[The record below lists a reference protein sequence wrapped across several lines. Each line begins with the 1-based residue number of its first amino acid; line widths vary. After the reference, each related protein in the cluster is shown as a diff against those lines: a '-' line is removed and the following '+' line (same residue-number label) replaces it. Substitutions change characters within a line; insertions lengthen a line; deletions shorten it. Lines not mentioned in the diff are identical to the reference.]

1 MNEKIVIESQRCKK
15 ALILYLVVISIVL
28 SLLLL
33 IPTWKTASQHDQK
46 CYEIYTQH
54 QSENRCTDEMCSYCK
69 HADKYSSSFAYLI
82 DASLDSTAFVIT
94 LSSTLF
100 LSLVIYLWSRSYS
113 LVVTHKRVYGTIW
126 WGIKRID
133 LPLDSVTA
141 IARDAIF
148 KSVCVSTPSG
158 TIRFGFVKN
167 NKDMP
172 NAVGHLLVLRQNHIT
187 V

>member
-15 ALILYLVVISIVL
+15 ARILYLVAISIVL

-54 QSENRCTDEMCSYCK
+54 QSKDLCADKMCSYCK
-69 HADKYSSSFAYLI
+69 PADKYSSSFAFLI
-82 DASLDSTAFVIT
+82 DVSLDSTAFVIT

-141 IARDAIF
+141 IA
-148 KSVCVSTPSG
+148 
-158 TIRFGFVKN
+158 
-167 NKDMP
+167 
-172 NAVGHLLVLRQNHIT
+172 
-187 V
+187 